1 MSYEYLYRI
10 VILGDSC
17 SGKTSFMNK
26 YISNEHKITNLPTIG
41 VDFNARII
49 NGPENKKIKVHLWDT
64 SGNKNFRS
72 IARSYFGGV
81 AGAIMLYNVG
91 YRDTFNNLP
100 HWLDDFRL
108 SNRYTDIPIILLGA
122 QFGEG
127 REVSREEGEYYA
139 KNNKLLYSEINFTN
153 NTAINTYDNDILQ
166 PLWNQIW
173 DKFIKNDEVCLGVK
187 KTNIYREPIPTLA
200 SNVLETKPQLP
211 FITRIKNELNNHIA
225 DLKSDGCIIC

>member
-26 YISNEHKITNLPTIG
+26 YISNEHKIINLPTIG

-108 SNRYTDIPIILLGA
+108 SNRYTDIPLLVLSKFYYIYQLLIDSVFLIL
-122 QFGEG
+122 
-127 REVSREEGEYYA
+127 YM
-139 KNNKLLYSEINFTN
+139 KLVNYFFCLCHCYPPVVEPNF
-153 NTAINTYDNDILQ
+153 
-166 PLWNQIW
+166 
-173 DKFIKNDEVCLGVK
+173 
-187 KTNIYREPIPTLA
+187 LA
-200 SNVLETKPQLP
+200 L
-211 FITRIKNELNNHIA
+211 
-225 DLKSDGCIIC
+225 